1 MSYKI
6 SKITPSNHVK
16 DRYYIDFD
24 GEVTLT
30 VTINQIADYSL
41 FTGRELEEEEF
52 KALLSDANLSSAKS
66 KALKMLGTRPMSKKE
81 IQDRLARKGTDEN
94 SAEKAIDWLE
104 NIGAVNDT
112 EYASQIVRHYAQKG
126 YGLGRIRDELY
137 KRGIPRELWDDA
149 LSCMPETDELIARQL
164 NAKLRGSREKEDIT
178 KAANALYRRGY
189 SWDEIR
195 AAIESLRLEDE
206 NDR

>member
-24 GEVTLT
+24 GDISLT

-41 FTGRELEEEEF
+41 FTGRELDDDEF
-52 KALLSDANLSSAKS
+52 AALSADANLSSAKS
-66 KALKMLGTRPMSKKE
+66 KALKMLGARPMSKKE
-81 IQDRLARKGTDEN
+81 IQDRLARKGTDDA
-94 SAEKAIDWLE
+94 SSEKAIDWLE

-112 EYASQIVRHYAQKG
+112 EYACTIVRHYAQKG

-137 KRGIPRELWDDA
+137 KRGIPRELWDEV
-149 LSCMPETDELIARQL
+149 LTCMPETDDIIARQL
-164 NAKLRGSREKEDIT
+164 KAKLRGSREKEDLT

-195 AAIESLRLEDE
+195 AAIESLRTEDE